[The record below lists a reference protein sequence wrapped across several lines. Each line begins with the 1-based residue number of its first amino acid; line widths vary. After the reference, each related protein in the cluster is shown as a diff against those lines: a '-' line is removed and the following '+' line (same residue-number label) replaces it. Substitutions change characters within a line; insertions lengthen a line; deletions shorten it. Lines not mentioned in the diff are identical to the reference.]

1 MTSALDQV
9 EKGERLAGTLDAR
22 READADA
29 AEQSRAAGAAGGA
42 SGDAGGA
49 SGGPSGASPSLRG
62 AMRRGISGLTFSRR
76 SSIDPMSAQA
86 RSVPDQSRRIPLT
99 ISAYSSHDLGVISV
113 QEGLHQRFESWH
125 AELKEIK
132 QTKVGLVVEQ
142 QAVQREAD
150 ALQAE
155 LDAINEEKERNQ
167 NLIDEGTKELE
178 KMIIDRFV
186 LMHAPM
192 IS

>member
-1 MTSALDQV
+1 M
-9 EKGERLAGTLDAR
+9 
-22 READADA
+22 
-29 AEQSRAAGAAGGA
+29 
-42 SGDAGGA
+42 
-49 SGGPSGASPSLRG
+49 
-62 AMRRGISGLTFSRR
+62 I
-76 SSIDPMSAQA
+76 SAQ
-86 RSVPDQSRRIPLT
+86 
-99 ISAYSSHDLGVISV
+99 
-113 QEGLHQRFESWH
+113 EELHQRFGSWH

-132 QTKVGLVVEQ
+132 QAKVGLVVEQ

-186 LMHAPM
+186 LMQAPM

>member
-1 MTSALDQV
+1 M

-22 READADA
+22 RAADADA
-29 AEQSRAAGAAGGA
+29 AEQSGAADPAGGA
-42 SGDAGGA
+42 SRGAGGA
-49 SGGPSGASPSLRG
+49 SGGPGGASPSLRG

-86 RSVPDQSRRIPLT
+86 RSVPDQSRRTPLT
-99 ISAYSSHDLGVISV
+99 ISAHSSHDLGVISA
-113 QEGLHQRFESWH
+113 QEELHQRFESWH

-132 QTKVGLVVEQ
+132 QAKVGLVVEQ

-186 LMHAPM
+186 LMQAPM